1 MDTPEVIASPLP
13 SEARLRAIVES
24 SFDAIVGKNLNSII
38 TDWNPAAERLFGYAA
53 DEAIGRSIVMLIPDD
68 LVREETEIIR
78 QIASGNQ
85 VPSFD
90 TVRKH
95 KDGTL
100 IDVSVTVSPIRD
112 QAGVIVGAS
121 KIARDIRQ
129 KKEADR
135 RIRVLLREVNHR
147 VKNQFSV
154 ILSVLRETSRRA
166 TDTAS
171 FVEILEQRIMGLSR
185 SQDILVSSGWT
196 GAELAE
202 LVCDHLR
209 PFGHDELVEIAGP
222 SVKLAPPVVSGLGM
236 ALHELGTNSSKYGAL
251 SGRGGRVMVNWAY
264 FEADGKPM
272 VRLVWD
278 ETSSSDQVAV
288 AGGGD
293 KRRGFGTIILERLTP
308 NVVRGVA
315 ELERGPGRVRWTLTA
330 PVETMTVEADDTE
343 LPEPEPEPI

>member
-202 LVCDHLR
+202 LVCDHL
-209 PFGHDELVEIAGP
+209 
-222 SVKLAPPVVSGLGM
+222 
-236 ALHELGTNSSKYGAL
+236 
-251 SGRGGRVMVNWAY
+251 
-264 FEADGKPM
+264 
-272 VRLVWD
+272 
-278 ETSSSDQVAV
+278 
-288 AGGGD
+288 
-293 KRRGFGTIILERLTP
+293 
-308 NVVRGVA
+308 
-315 ELERGPGRVRWTLTA
+315 
-330 PVETMTVEADDTE
+330 
-343 LPEPEPEPI
+343 